1 MISLR
6 LTAILCAALLIAQ
19 NPYAFAQQPG
29 GVSQTQPKSY
39 SSEQLDSLVAPVALY
54 PDPIL
59 SQLLV
64 ASTYPLEIVEAG
76 RWLKQHPNL
85 KGQALA
91 DAVRQQK
98 WDASVQ
104 ALVALPDVL
113 GRLDQDVSWT
123 SDLGNAFL
131 AQETGVMQA
140 IQRMR
145 EKASNAGALKSTPQQ
160 TVGTENQNGQ
170 NYITIQ
176 PANPDVVSVPQYNP
190 EAVWGPAPEYYPYPS
205 MYYPTGAAI
214 AAGAITFGA
223 GVALGAIWGSGWG
236 GWGNWGWNAGWGN
249 GSIGINN
256 NFVRINHFNRVNVGN
271 GNRWVHNPIH
281 RGGVPYNN
289 RQVASQ
295 FQGRGAH
302 VATRPTVG
310 QVQQRLGGG
319 LGQAG
324 GVANRMAPGNF
335 GQRGGG
341 MSNIG
346 SANRIAPGGFGQL
359 GGGNRIGNRSL
370 GSAGGQG
377 LFGCI
382 NRGGN
387 HAFTSGNRGFSS
399 FGGGGLRGGH
409 FGGGG
414 LRAGGGGLRA
424 GGGGFRGGGGGFR
437 GGGGGF
443 RGGGGF
449 GGGGGRRGGGRR
461 R

>member
-19 NPYAFAQQPG
+19 NPYAFAQQPQSG
-29 GVSQTQPKSY
+29 GVSQTQSKSY

-64 ASTYPLEIVEAG
+64 ASTYPLEVVEAG
-76 RWLKQHPNL
+76 RWLKQHSNL

-113 GRLDQDVSWT
+113 NRLDQDVSWT

-131 AQETGVMQA
+131 AQEAGVMQA
-140 IQRMR
+140 IQRLR
-145 EKASNAGALKSTPQQ
+145 EKASNAGVLKSTPQQ

-176 PANPDVVSVPQYNP
+176 PASPDVVSIPQYNP

-223 GVALGAIWGSGWG
+223 GVALGAVWGSGWS

-289 RQVASQ
+289 RQLANR

-302 VATRPTVG
+302 VATRPTVA

-319 LGQAG
+319 LGQGGGVANRS

-341 MSNIG
+341 VSNIG
-346 SANRIAPGGFGQL
+346 SANRIAQGGFGQL

-370 GSAGGQG
+370 GSAGGNG
-377 LFGCI
+377 LFGGI
-382 NRGGN
+382 NQGGGR
-387 HAFTSGNRGFSS
+387 ARMSGNRGFSS
-399 FGGGGLRGGH
+399 FG
-409 FGGGG
+409 
-414 LRAGGGGLRA
+414 

-437 GGGGGF
+437 GGGGGSRGGGGF
-443 RGGGGF
+443 RGGGG
-449 GGGGGRRGGGRR
+449 RGGGRR

>member
-1 MISLR
+1 MISFR
-6 LTAILCAALLIAQ
+6 VTAILCAALLIAQ
-19 NPYAFAQQPG
+19 TPYTFAE
-29 GVSQTQPKSY
+29 QTQSSGGASQAQLQKTY
-39 SSEQLDSLVAPVALY
+39 SPEQLDSLVAPIALY

-59 SQLLV
+59 SQVLV
-64 ASTYPLEIVEAG
+64 ASTYPLEVVEAG
-76 RWLKQHPNL
+76 RWLKQHSNL

-91 DAVRQQK
+91 DAVKQQK
-98 WDASVQ
+98 WDASIQ

-113 GRLDQDVSWT
+113 NRLDQDVSWT
-123 SDLGNAFL
+123 SDLGNAVL
-131 AQETGVMQA
+131 SQESGVMQA
-140 IQRMR
+140 IQRLR
-145 EKASNAGALKSTPQQ
+145 QKASNAGVLKSTPQQ
-160 TVGTENQNGQ
+160 TVSTETQNGQ
-170 NYITIQ
+170 NYVVIQ
-176 PANPDVVSVPQYNP
+176 PASPDVVSVPQYNP

-223 GVALGAIWGSGWG
+223 GVALGAIWGNGWS

-289 RQVASQ
+289 RQVANR

-319 LGQAG
+319 LAQAG
-324 GVANRMAPGNF
+324 GVGNRSGVANRMAPGNL

-359 GGGNRIGNRSL
+359 GASNRIGNRSL

-377 LFGCI
+377 LFGGI
-382 NRGGN
+382 NQGGGR
-387 HAFTSGNRGFSS
+387 ARMSGNRGFSS
-399 FGGGGLRGGH
+399 FGGGGGS
-409 FGGGG
+409 
-414 LRAGGGGLRA
+414 
-424 GGGGFRGGGGGFR
+424 RGGGGGFR
-437 GGGGGF
+437 GGGGSRGGGGF
-443 RGGGGF
+443 RGGGG
-449 GGGGGRRGGGRR
+449 RGGGRR